1 MLCDRPLGSMIRFS
15 ISTLIRRWKIRFV
28 LNTKRIS
35 HCGATHRPRRFQR
48 RLISRQKLAEL
59 ISPLY
64 RALPVFNFREMQ
76 TIFFFL
82 PFFPS
87 ATLNC
92 ANIRQWR
99 MLFRRGCRFVEF
111 PHFPRLIKSLN
122 RGDIVIFILLERN
135 EDEWGFFRRLI
146 GYDLLPP
153 VVNLYYV

>member
-1 MLCDRPLGSMIRFS
+1 MRSSSRIYDSIFDLYFNSTMKNTLRFKYGTDFALRGHAS
-15 ISTLIRRWKIRFV
+15 F
-28 LNTKRIS
+28 
-35 HCGATHRPRRFQR
+35 PRRFQR

-122 RGDIVIFILLERN
+122 RGDIVIFILPERN
-135 EDEWGFFRRLI
+135 EDE
-146 GYDLLPP
+146 
-153 VVNLYYV
+153 